1 MKKGDGLDPTSK
13 ITPLRVVVS
22 LAFAILI
29 LISFIFGM
37 LIKLRCAFAD
47 DEPDIGAYG
56 DFLYI
61 NVGENSRFQDTEDE
75 SVAIIGFTN
84 EGLEKEV
91 LDIPREIN
99 GKPVHYIGLRDEGFL
114 RSYDSYHVYSE
125 NLRKIYIHD
134 NIKEIAYFYGS
145 EVDVMCCSYDFDV
158 KSEGEVFVKKI
169 YVYAETYAENTYS
182 DEFAPAN
189 IVFMNNYSAEVNGGY
204 YRLDNVA
211 YCEKVHIPPAPERE
225 GYMFGGWHKEP
236 ECISEWDFE
245 TDTLPEEKTEIN
257 EDGEEEMI
265 YQETVLYAKWTA
277 DKSE

>member
-37 LIKLRCAFAD
+37 LFMLRCAFAD
-47 DEPDIGAYG
+47 DDPDIGAYG

-61 NVGENSRFQDTEDE
+61 IVGENSRFQDTEDE

-189 IVFMNNYSAEVNGGY
+189 IVFMNNYSSEVNGGY

-211 YCEKVHIPPAPERE
+211 YGEKVHIPPAPERE